1 MKKLIFFAIASA
13 ILLFSIIVINIAPAI
28 NGLVEGKDWSARS
41 CKYLSNIY
49 DENKKNQAS
58 DETLKS
64 IKNWLNR
71 CNRRQAMVG
80 LEYVVSNLNI
90 IFGFICALLGFLLFI
105 NVGNMG
111 KYTGLIGLGVGFV
124 GFVLTFVYVIESGL
138 VFDDI
143 DFDLWDIW
151 GGLGTSFNEDEH
163 VRIDSDGA
171 HLEWN
176 GNKYTCI
183 FYKKDDEYS
192 TSLRYSDYGNK
203 YLSYNKDL
211 NVLEGDNEFIFREH
225 DFSPI
230 QSGGCIYTSID
241 NWSDCKK
248 LDEGTSFTQL
258 LNLNS
263 KIKYYDDEGH
273 SKGDCDKLYFID
285 MNNLPTTNEKKILY
299 DRWLTTLIFS
309 CFIFLLNIGLAIF
322 GFLLFRESGGSS
334 GPVAIK

>member
-28 NGLVEGKDWSARS
+28 NGLVEGDYWSARS

-49 DENKKNQAS
+49 DENKKNHVS
-58 DETLKS
+58 DEALKF
-64 IKNWLNR
+64 IKKWLNR
-71 CNRRQAMVG
+71 CNRKQAMIG

-143 DFDLWDIW
+143 DTDIDLDTFSI
-151 GGLGTSFNEDEH
+151 GTQM
-163 VRIDSDGA
+163 RIDSDGA

-183 FYKKDDEYS
+183 FYKKDNEDS
-192 TSLRYSDYGNK
+192 VSLRYSDYGNK
-203 YLSYNKDL
+203 VLSYNEDL
-211 NVLEGDNEFIFREH
+211 NFLEGDNEFIFRAH
-225 DFSPI
+225 DFSTT
-230 QSGGCIYTSID
+230 QSGGCIYNSID
-241 NWSDCKK
+241 KWEKCKE
-248 LDEGTSFTQL
+248 LDEGTSFTEL

-263 KIKYYDDEGH
+263 KIKYYDYAGNP
-273 SKGDCDKLYFID
+273 KGDCDKLYYID
-285 MNNLPTTNEKKILY
+285 MGNLPKTNEKKILY
-299 DRWLTTLIFS
+299 DRWLTTLILS

>member
-28 NGLVEGKDWSARS
+28 NGLVEGKDWSAWS
-41 CKYLSNIY
+41 CKYLS
-49 DENKKNQAS
+49 DGLSELKKRQVSS
-58 DETLKS
+58 DDSQFKMFEKM
-64 IKNWLNR
+64 LNL

-143 DFDLWDIW
+143 DIDLWDIL
-151 GGLGTSFNEDEH
+151 GGFLREEEH
-163 VRIDSDGA
+163 LRIDSDGA

-183 FYKKDDEYS
+183 FYKKDDEFS
-192 TSLRYSDYGNK
+192 TFIRYSDYGKK

-225 DFSPI
+225 VFSTT

-241 NWSDCKK
+241 RRSDCQK
-248 LDEGTSFTQL
+248 LDEGTSTDDLFTI
-258 LNLNS
+258 NS
-263 KIKYYDDEGH
+263 KIKYYDYAGNP
-273 SKGDCDKLYFID
+273 KGDCDKLYYID
-285 MNNLPTTNEKKILY
+285 MGNLPKTNEKKILY
-299 DRWLTTLIFS
+299 DRWLTTLILS

>member
-41 CKYLSNIY
+41 CKYLSDGY
-49 DENKKNQAS
+49 SELKKRQVSS
-58 DETLKS
+58 DDKDFKITEKM
-64 IKNWLNR
+64 LNL

-143 DFDLWDIW
+143 DFDYWDI
-151 GGLGTSFNEDEH
+151 LSPTSLR

-171 HLEWN
+171 LLEWN

-183 FYKKDDEYS
+183 FYKKDDIFSAY
-192 TSLRYSDYGNK
+192 LRYSDYGKK

-211 NVLEGDNEFIFREH
+211 NVLEGDYKFIFKKHR
-225 DFSPI
+225 FSGT

-241 NWSDCKK
+241 SWDDCKK

-263 KIKYYDDEGH
+263 KIKYYDDEDKP
-273 SKGDCDKLYFID
+273 KGDCDKLYFID
-285 MNNLPTTNEKKILY
+285 MDNLPTTNEKKYYMIV
-299 DRWLTTLIFS
+299 
-309 CFIFLLNIGLAIF
+309 G
-322 GFLLFRESGGSS
+322 
-334 GPVAIK
+334 